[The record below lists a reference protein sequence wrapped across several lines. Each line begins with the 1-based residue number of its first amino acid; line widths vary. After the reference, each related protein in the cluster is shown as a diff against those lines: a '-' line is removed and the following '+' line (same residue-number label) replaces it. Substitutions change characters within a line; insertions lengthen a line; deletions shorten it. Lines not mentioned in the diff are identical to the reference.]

1 MIMRISFTLYSLVLI
16 CQILLRDVDV
26 DLSVPERERA
36 SVVTTWEADHI
47 SHPSAEG
54 SPSQEQHASIAQPAR
69 DHTFSPPTAF
79 RRFGPLPI
87 VNYVAST
94 TERTDWYRAI
104 MRTFFQH
111 SHQYHYRLAAQEV
124 MEAVR
129 ADLNREYHL
138 DACKRDLESLVAW
151 GNLTALP
158 DMSRVTTIADF
169 RSPVLLYQATPDA
182 LEFEAF
188 IEKHMHVGASEGGL
202 HQGDLLSL
210 LETLQQ
216 IDRWLQE
223 EQSAHTLERCQQIA
237 NAWQQAFSTW
247 ERVTND
253 AAQYLGSMNQDA
265 QHSAD
270 LNAYFVYK
278 NVVTTYIHDFA
289 DALAQYSQTLRKL
302 FLHWSTTGKSELLL
316 SFILS
321 TTPPSPTLV
330 DNRNS
335 WSEDVHRQ
343 MKALSEWF
351 LQERNAAMFS
361 RAAHDAIE
369 KVVSRAY
376 ALAASMRPQ
385 TDYVSMLHTLASSL
399 LHVED
404 LETAA
409 FLFASAFACTT
420 PIHLAEG
427 MTGSPTIAEAP
438 DKRNV
443 WQAPAPVA
451 RELRPIYKGNVERA
465 VEKPLRDNADAFYQ
479 LKQEHD
485 AQLVQQKEHLQRLF
499 PTPLLDL
506 GTLSNV
512 TSEERALLTAI
523 IDGCYCSPVFETTL
537 ADGTLVTLLNPEEQH
552 YVALGAHDGALLL
565 PRYRLQRR
573 LAVHQR

>member
-1 MIMRISFTLYSLVLI
+1 M
-16 CQILLRDVDV
+16 
-26 DLSVPERERA
+26 
-36 SVVTTWEADHI
+36 TTWEADNI
-47 SHPSAEG
+47 PHPSAEG
-54 SPSQEQHASIAQPAR
+54 SSSQEHHAPIAQTAQA
-69 DHTFSPPTAF
+69 HTFSPPTTF

-94 TERTDWYRAI
+94 TERTDWYRAV

-111 SHQYHYRLAAQEV
+111 SHQYHYRLTAQEV

-138 DACKRDLESLVAW
+138 DACKRDLESLVTW

-188 IEKHMHVGASEGGL
+188 IETHMHVGASEGGL
-202 HQGDLLSL
+202 HQGDLLHL

-223 EQSAHTLERCQQIA
+223 GKSAHTPERCQQIA

-253 AAQYLGSMNQDA
+253 AAQYLGSMNQGA
-265 QHSAD
+265 QHSTD
-270 LNAYFVYK
+270 LNAYLLYK

-289 DALAQYSQTLRKL
+289 DALAQYSQTLCKL
-302 FLHWSTTGKSELLL
+302 FLNWSTTGKSELLL
-316 SFILS
+316 TLILS
-321 TTPPSPTLV
+321 TTPPSPTLA
-330 DNRNS
+330 DNRAL
-335 WSEDVHRQ
+335 WSEDIQRQ
-343 MKALSEWF
+343 VQALSEWF
-351 LQERNAAMFS
+351 LQEHNAAMFS

-399 LHVED
+399 LRVED

-427 MTGSPTIAEAP
+427 VAGSPTIAEAP
-438 DKRNV
+438 DAGKV
-443 WQAPAPVA
+443 WQQSATVT
-451 RELRPIYKGNVERA
+451 RELRPIYKGNVERV
-465 VEKPLRDNADAFYQ
+465 VEKPLRDNVDAFYRIKQAHDVQ
-479 LKQEHD
+479 L
-485 AQLVQQKEHLQRLF
+485 ARQKEHLQRLF
-499 PTPLLDL
+499 PAPLLDL
-506 GTLSNV
+506 GMLSNIS
-512 TSEERALLTAI
+512 SEERTLLTAI
-523 IDGCYCSPVFETTL
+523 IDGCFCSPVFETTL
-537 ADGTLVTLLNPEEQH
+537 ADGSLVTLLNPEEQR
-552 YVALGAHDGALLL
+552 YVALCAHDGTLLL
-565 PRYRLQRR
+565 PRYQFQRR
-573 LAVHQR
+573 LTVHQR